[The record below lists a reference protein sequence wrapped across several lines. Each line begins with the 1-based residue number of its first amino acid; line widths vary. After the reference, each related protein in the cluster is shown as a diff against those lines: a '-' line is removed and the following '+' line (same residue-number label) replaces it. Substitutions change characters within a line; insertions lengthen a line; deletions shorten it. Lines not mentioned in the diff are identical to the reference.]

1 MIFTYGSGLNDS
13 IFGKSQAPITMFL
26 EKRGEYWE
34 NNSMIDVLF
43 DVQSANSWGEK
54 ATSMTGMDG
63 WLPVGE
69 NGPHP
74 VDEMQE
80 GYNKVLEYEVWKN
93 SFYISREAI
102 DDAKMINLKQKP
114 QAFIDAYYRTRERFA
129 AGLYGAAALG
139 QKQLDF
145 RGKKFDLTVADG
157 SNLFATAH
165 KPKVKGGNQSNLFS
179 DTFSKEALG
188 KLETRM
194 QGFKGDMGEEL
205 DIAPDT
211 ILIPNDFALKS
222 AVLEVVGSDKDP
234 ETNNNAMNIQYGR
247 WNVIIWQGL
256 NQYLKDGQWLLL
268 DSKYLKNYNANR
280 WRNRVDLEITSAIDR
295 NTNANVWDG
304 YARFGADFVDWRFA
318 AIGGV
323 SGGDAL

>member
-1 MIFTYGSGLNDS
+1 MIFSYGSGLNDS

-69 NGPHP
+69 NGSHP

-179 DTFSKEALG
+179 DAFSKDALG
-188 KLETRM
+188 KLETKM

-205 DIAPDT
+205 DVAPDT

-234 ETNNNAMNIQYGR
+234 ETGNNAMNIQYGR
-247 WNVIIWQGL
+247 WNVIILQGL
-256 NQYLKDGQWLLL
+256 NQYLKDGQWILF
-268 DSKYLKNYNANR
+268 R
-280 WRNRVDLEITSAIDR
+280 IT
-295 NTNANVWDG
+295 
-304 YARFGADFVDWRFA
+304 
-318 AIGGV
+318 
-323 SGGDAL
+323 